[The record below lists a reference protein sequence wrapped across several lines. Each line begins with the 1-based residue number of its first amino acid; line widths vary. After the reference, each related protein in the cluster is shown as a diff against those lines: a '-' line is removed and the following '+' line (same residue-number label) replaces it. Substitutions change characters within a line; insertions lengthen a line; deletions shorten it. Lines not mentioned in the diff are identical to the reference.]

1 MVAVCGYNV
10 FHLEYEG
17 VIPDLLKGLGRNF
30 YRRPLAFHNHLWR
43 KVFSVADN
51 IAAQLDIADGDFR
64 LADHHVQW
72 PSPLLVQVADKLL
85 ADILLRSQGHVFFP
99 QRVKNLFHT
108 TNITNLYVKW
118 SDVFLLEDWI
128 KGVNFEVW
136 HRR

>member
-1 MVAVCGYNV
+1 MEERIQKVLSAQGFCS
-10 FHLEYEG
+10 
-17 VIPDLLKGLGRNF
+17 
-30 YRRPLAFHNHLWR
+30 RRE
-43 KVFSVADN
+43 
-51 IAAQLDIADGDFR
+51 
-64 LADHHVQW
+64 
-72 PSPLLVQVADKLL
+72 ADKLL